1 MTDKRK
7 LAYSWKYDAYFYPD
21 TNEWWE
27 PRCADWSCEYCK
39 DRPSQPLQDEAAHW
53 DLCENLDDK

>member
-1 MTDKRK
+1 MTREDIIA
-7 LAYSWKYDAYFYPD
+7 LAREVGFCHD